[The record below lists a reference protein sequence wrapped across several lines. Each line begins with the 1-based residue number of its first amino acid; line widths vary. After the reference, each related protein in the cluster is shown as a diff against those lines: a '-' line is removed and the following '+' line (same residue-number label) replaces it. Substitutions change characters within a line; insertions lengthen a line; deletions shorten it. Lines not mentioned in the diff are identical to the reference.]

1 MTVDDLWSMI
11 PGALGIIVVGFA
23 QSLAIAKSYAAVD
36 KEPIDPNQELI
47 GYGAA
52 SIGAGA
58 LQGFTPTGSLS
69 KSAAAQEAG
78 AKTPVSFV
86 ITAVFVVLTTLFLA
100 GVFEDLPE
108 AVLGAIV
115 IHAVWGMIDVRKL
128 TRLWKA
134 HVPDFWLALGALLG
148 VILVGILAGIVVGIV
163 LSLVLLVHRF
173 DHPRIATL
181 GRSADG
187 TRYEDE
193 SEHANATARARRRD
207 RAGRGPLH
215 LRQRRCDRGQHQV
228 SG

>member
-1 MTVDDLWSMI
+1 ML
-11 PGALGIIVVGFA
+11 
-23 QSLAIAKSYAAVD
+23 
-36 KEPIDPNQELI
+36 
-47 GYGAA
+47 
-52 SIGAGA
+52 
-58 LQGFTPTGSLS
+58 
-69 KSAAAQEAG
+69 
-78 AKTPVSFV
+78 
-86 ITAVFVVLTTLFLA
+86 VVLTTLFLA

-128 TRLWKA
+128 TRLWKM

-173 DHPRIATL
+173 DHPRLVTL

-193 SEHANATARARRRD
+193 SEHANAAAVPGLVIVRVEAPLIFANADVIADGIRSRIDAASGLCRAVVLDFEAVYEIDTQGSDTLVSLAEELRAGGIRVVLARAHQAVLDYLERD
-207 RAGRGPLH
+207 GSIAKLGGDAIYGSVEQAVDSLT
-215 LRQRRCDRGQHQV
+215 
-228 SG
+228 